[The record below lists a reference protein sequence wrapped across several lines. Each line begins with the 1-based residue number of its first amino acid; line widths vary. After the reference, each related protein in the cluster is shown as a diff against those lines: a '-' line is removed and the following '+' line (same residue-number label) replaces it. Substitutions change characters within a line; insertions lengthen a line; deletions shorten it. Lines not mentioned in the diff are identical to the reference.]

1 MTFGLFL
8 LAFYPVA
15 CLFAFWQGRRAERLP
30 AAIILTNYLMA
41 TANYAT
47 LNSQLADLCI
57 DAFTAIAL
65 LPITMQY
72 ATRWLGVIMLVYS
85 LQFGMDAYYL
95 VWERPIDPFHTHLN
109 NANSFLIC
117 LSLVAGTALAW
128 TRRLKGA
135 AAAPALAEAAP

>member
-30 AAIILTNYLMA
+30 AAIILANFLMA
-41 TANYAT
+41 SANYAT
-47 LNSQLADLCI
+47 LNSQLGDLCI

-65 LPITMQY
+65 LPVTMQY
-72 ATRWLGVIMLVYS
+72 ASPWLGVIMLVYS

-109 NANSFLIC
+109 NVNSFLIC
-117 LSLVAGTALAW
+117 LALVAGTVIAW
-128 TRRLKGA
+128 HGRRREA
-135 AAAPALAEAAP
+135 AAGPSLAEAAP